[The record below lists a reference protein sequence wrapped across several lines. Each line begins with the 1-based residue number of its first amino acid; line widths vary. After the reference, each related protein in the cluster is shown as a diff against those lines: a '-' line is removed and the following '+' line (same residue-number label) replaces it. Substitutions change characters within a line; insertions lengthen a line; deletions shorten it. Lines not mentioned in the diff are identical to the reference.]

1 MDNQTAE
8 VQRTILILQLYLS
21 FLEKGLSDLNDE
33 DRELVSVLEEHS
45 VVQLATNKSPNKK
58 DYLPL

>member
-45 VVQLATNKSPNKK
+45 VVQLATNISPNNR

>member
-1 MDNQTAE
+1 MGNQTVE
-8 VQRTILILQLYLS
+8 VQRAVLILQLYLS

-45 VVQLATNKSPNKK
+45 VVQLATNKSPNQK